1 MKMNDQPDSD
11 LGQTAPLEPHD
22 DDLTLSSPGTD
33 TLVLTGGASRLRRL
47 ADAAHQ
53 DEPLPAMPEHEI
65 ILIIRGM
72 TEQIYL
78 KDNLSITLGRA
89 DHKSTTRPDI
99 DLTRFGAAERGVS
112 REHARLEFKEGRLY
126 IIDLG
131 STNGSFFRGERL
143 TPNQPQILRRG
154 DEFILGRLAV
164 QVMFG

>member
-1 MKMNDQPDSD
+1 MKMNDQPESD
-11 LGQTAPLEPHD
+11 LGQTAPLQPHD
-22 DDLTLSSPGTD
+22 DDTLVSSPGTD

-47 ADAAHQ
+47 ADAVHQ
-53 DEPLPAMPEHEI
+53 DESVPAVPEHEV

-72 TEQIYL
+72 TEQVYL
-78 KDNLSITLGRA
+78 KDNLSVTLGRS

-99 DLTRFGAAERGVS
+99 DLSRFGAAERGVS

-126 IIDLG
+126 LVDLG
-131 STNGSFFRGERL
+131 STNGTFFRAERL
-143 TPNQPQILRRG
+143 TPNQPKLLRRG

>member
-1 MKMNDQPDSD
+1 MNDHPDAD

-22 DDLTLSSPGTD
+22 EDATLPSPGTD

-53 DEPLPAMPEHEI
+53 DDSLPAMPEHEI
-65 ILIIRGM
+65 ILVIRGM

-89 DHKSTTRPDI
+89 DHKSTSRPDI
-99 DLTRFGAAERGVS
+99 DLSRFGAAERGVS

-126 IIDLG
+126 LVDLG

-143 TPNQPQILRRG
+143 TPEQPQQLRRG

>member
-1 MKMNDQPDSD
+1 MKMNDHPDSD
-11 LGQTAPLEPHD
+11 LGHTAPLEPHD
-22 DDLTLSSPGTD
+22 EDATIPSHGTD
-33 TLVLTGGASRLRRL
+33 TLILTGGASRLRRL
-47 ADAAHQ
+47 ADAAHL
-53 DEPLPAMPEHEI
+53 DDPIISTPEHEI

-112 REHARLEFKEGRLY
+112 REHARLEFKEGHLY

-131 STNGSFFRGERL
+131 STNGSFFKGERL
-143 TPNQPQILRRG
+143 TPNQPQNLRRG

>member
-1 MKMNDQPDSD
+1 MNDHPEPN
-11 LGQTAPLEPHD
+11 LGQTAPLQPHD
-22 DDLTLSSPGTD
+22 DDATLPSSGTD
-33 TLVLTGGASRLRRL
+33 TLILTGGASRLRRL

-53 DEPLPAMPEHEI
+53 DDTLPAMPEHEI

-72 TEQIYL
+72 TEQVYL
-78 KDNLSITLGRA
+78 KDNLSVILGRS

-99 DLTRFGAAERGVS
+99 DLSRFGAAERGVS
-112 REHARLEFKEGRLY
+112 REHARLEFRDGHLFLV
-126 IIDLG
+126 DLG

-143 TPNQPQILRRG
+143 APNQPQMLRRG

>member
-1 MKMNDQPDSD
+1 MNDHPDSD

-22 DDLTLSSPGTD
+22 DDATLLSPGTD
-33 TLVLTGGASRLRRL
+33 TLIITGGASRLRRL

-53 DEPLPAMPEHEI
+53 DDALPPMPEHEI

-89 DHKSTTRPDI
+89 DHKSVSRPDI
-99 DLTRFGAAERGVS
+99 DLSRFGASERGVS
-112 REHARLEFKEGRLY
+112 REHARLEFKDGRLY
-126 IIDLG
+126 IVDLG

-143 TPNQPQILRRG
+143 KPNEPQLLRRG
-154 DEFILGRLAV
+154 DEIILGRLAV